1 MTDKNSDIQENTA
14 SKKKQPHSFKD
25 FTEWIWSTPTSSQ
38 PIWKRKLQAF
48 FRIIIIICREFFH
61 DQILLRSSALTFT
74 VVLSLVP
81 TLAFGTAVLKGLGA
95 GDQLRQAAYRYID
108 QLEVMS
114 WLLTPQPEMEDV
126 HEKLTK
132 EAKKSAQKPIEQ
144 TKKENIQEPLP
155 PPGESRLPA
164 QQLPEETKSPQ
175 SDFTG
180 HLRKAVDQ
188 LFDYVDRID
197 FATLGTFGI
206 FFLLLSVLFVLDSIE
221 QSMNVIWQAKSH
233 RPISRKIMDYLG
245 MMILVPIAII
255 VAFAIDAALRNP
267 AWVPPLIGSLPVA
280 GIGRFLL
287 SLIPAFSVV
296 ATFAILYKILPNAKV
311 RLVPVIFG
319 GLFGGVIW
327 LLVQK
332 LYVSLQI
339 GVARYNAIYGSFA
352 TVPLFL
358 LWIYLGWVVFLA
370 GAEMSFAVQSWRHYR
385 ITDEKPS
392 PIARLALAFNIIE
405 ATLDDFRNR
414 RLTDLDNLSQR
425 LSQTDTT
432 IRGVLDDLVEAEIIR
447 EADGKKEGYVPGAPA
462 EKISPVEIV
471 DLIFGTDVPP
481 LRRSSLAIE
490 ALQAARNALA
500 GKKITSF
507 QKNQTNG

>member
-1 MTDKNSDIQENTA
+1 MTDKNTDNQGNA
-14 SKKKQPHSFKD
+14 VSKKEQSYSFKD
-25 FTEWIWSTPTSSQ
+25 FTEWIWSPPSSSQ
-38 PIWKRKLQAF
+38 PVWKQKLQAF
-48 FRIIIIICREFFH
+48 LRIFIILFREFFH

-126 HEKLTK
+126 HKKLAK
-132 EAKKSAQKPIEQ
+132 EAKKSAQEQ
-144 TKKENIQEPLP
+144 AENKGATEALP
-155 PPGESRLPA
+155 GTAGSEQPA
-164 QQLPEETKSPQ
+164 QEQPPEKMKSPQ
-175 SDFTG
+175 SNFTG

-206 FFLLLSVLFVLDSIE
+206 TFLLLSVLFVLDSIE
-221 QSMNVIWQAKSH
+221 QSMNVIWQSKSH
-233 RPISRKIMDYLG
+233 RPISRKVMDYLG

-255 VAFAIDAALRNP
+255 IAFAIDAALRNP
-267 AWVPPLIGSLPVA
+267 AWMPHIVGYLPVA
-280 GIGRFLL
+280 GLGRFLL

-296 ATFAILYKILPNAKV
+296 ATFAILYKILPNTKV
-311 RLVPVIFG
+311 RLMSVIIG

-332 LYVSLQI
+332 LYVTLQL

-352 TVPLFL
+352 TLPLFL
-358 LWIYLGWVVFLA
+358 LWIYLGWMVFLA

-385 ITDEKPS
+385 ITDENPT

-405 ATLDDFRNR
+405 ATIDDFRNR
-414 RLTDLDNLSQR
+414 RVTDLEGLSQR

-432 IRGVLDDLVEAEIIR
+432 IRGVLDDLIEAEIIR

-500 GKKITSF
+500 GKKLTSF
-507 QKNQTNG
+507 EKDHARV